1 VMLPSPPALRRCRRS
16 KKPMMGGPRI
26 AVLLLYAGSG
36 VVSATDA
43 GLTSLVPFPSRD
55 TATLHIGYAAP
66 AGAVLKLHC
75 AIFALGSGGDLSV
88 KGDAIWEKR
97 WSVGGGSEVAVVAAP
112 DVAPQAWD
120 LQQPA
125 LHTVNCSVVLD
136 DDVVQRRRR
145 RQQRRPPPPP
155 PLPQPHLAARF
166 GFRSFSAA
174 GGRFLLNDR
183 PIFLR
188 GNSINPP
195 GRDLPPVSAT
205 KPFALS
211 YLRWLKSNAHI
222 NAVRIGDGVSSSTAP
237 WYDAA
242 DEVGVL
248 IYAGPY
254 SNPACPGCRAK
265 PASSPVPHGSVE
277 LAVDDYE
284 KVIRGV
290 APHPSHVILILSNEN
305 DISGPHGHWGYS
317 PYAHEYATLLRNI
330 SQRLKQYDPSRVY
343 LADAGFGHGFGGE
356 VMDDQ

>member
-1 VMLPSPPALRRCRRS
+1 
-16 KKPMMGGPRI
+16 MGGLCL
-26 AVLLLYAGSG
+26 AMLLPWAA
-36 VVSATDA
+36 SASADA
-43 GLTSLVPFPSRD
+43 GLTSLVPFPSCD
-55 TATLHIGYAAP
+55 TATLRIGYATP
-66 AGAVLKLHC
+66 AGTVLKLHC
-75 AIFALGSGGDLSV
+75 AIFALGSA

-97 WSVGGGSEVAVVAAP
+97 WSVSGGSGVAVVARPDAAP
-112 DVAPQAWD
+112 TAWD

-125 LHTVNCSVVLD
+125 LHTVNCSVVID
-136 DDVVQRRRR
+136 DEDDVQHRGRQR
-145 RQQRRPPPPP
+145 P
-155 PLPQPHLAARF
+155 PLPLLPQPRLAARF
-166 GFRSFSAA
+166 GFRSFSAT

-211 YLRWLKSNAHI
+211 YLRWLKLNAHI
-222 NAVRIGDGVSSSTAP
+222 NAVRIGDGVSSSTAS

-242 DEVGVL
+242 DEVGML

-265 PASSPVPHGSVE
+265 PASSPVPHGSVD
-277 LAVDDYE
+277 LAVDNYE

-317 PYAHEYATLLRNI
+317 PYADEYASLLRNI
-330 SQRLKQYDPSRVY
+330 SLRLKQYDPSRVY